1 MLKQYFGKYYQMK
14 FNNKL
19 ILGIAIVAVLLYLK
33 LYTSEGFADAKG
45 TDNFVLYYAEWCP
58 HCKEVKPIFKAWGAD
73 KGSVQVNG
81 KTVFVSMVEADAAGS
96 KEKMA
101 GKNIRG
107 YPTFMLEKADGQVI
121 EYNGSRD
128 ETGWM
133 EFLKKNV

>member
-1 MLKQYFGKYYQMK
+1 MK
-14 FNNKL
+14 ISNKL
-19 ILGIAIVAVLLYLK
+19 ILGAVIVAVLLYLK
-33 LYTSEGFADAKG
+33 FTSFEGFADTKG

-58 HCKEVKPIFKAWGAD
+58 HCKDVKPIFKAWGAD

-101 GKNIRG
+101 SKNIRG
-107 YPTFMLEKADGQVI
+107 FPTMMLEKADGKLV
-121 EYNGSRD
+121 EFSGSRD

>member
-1 MLKQYFGKYYQMK
+1 MKVNYKY
-14 FNNKL
+14 
-19 ILGIAIVAVLLYLK
+19 ILGAVVILVLLCLK
-33 LYTSEGFADAKG
+33 MSSYEGFASGADS
-45 TDNFVLYYAEWCP
+45 FVLYYADWCP
-58 HCKEVKPIFKAWGAD
+58 HCQTVKPIFDKWGAA

-81 KTVFVSMVEADAAGS
+81 KTVFVSKVEADAAGS

-107 YPTFMLEKADGQVI
+107 YPTFMLEKADGKVV

-133 EFLKKNV
+133 NFLKEQIA

>member
-1 MLKQYFGKYYQMK
+1 MK
-14 FNNKL
+14 ISNKL
-19 ILGIAIVAVLLYLK
+19 ILGAVIVAVLLYLK
-33 LYTSEGFADAKG
+33 FTSFEGFADTKG

-58 HCKEVKPIFKAWGAD
+58 HCKDVKPIFKSWAAD

-107 YPTFMLEKADGQVI
+107 YPTMMLEKADGKLV
-121 EYNGSRD
+121 EFSGSRD

>member
-1 MLKQYFGKYYQMK
+1 M
-14 FNNKL
+14 
-19 ILGIAIVAVLLYLK
+19 ILGAIIVAVLLYLK
-33 LYTSEGFADAKG
+33 FSSFEGFADQKG
-45 TDNFVLYYAEWCP
+45 TDSFVLYYAEWCP
-58 HCKEVKPIFKAWGAD
+58 HCKEVKPIFKSWGAD

-107 YPTFMLEKADGQVI
+107 YPTIMLEKANGQVM
-121 EYNGSRD
+121 EYSGSRD
-128 ETGWM
+128 EAGWM